1 MSFHSCSSPSSH
13 AQMISDGDV
22 FADYHLP
29 GNEQPPDRV
38 HTLPTF
44 KLVSDNLDKVYA
56 HVICELT
63 ARSKHFTF
71 SCVLCVIIPMW
82 LSSQTTHLSLK
93 TILLTTQDQEML
105 QKNVMLIACILTK
118 HMPLFKKFGSG
129 LEHHLIHEQY
139 EEMSAKSEVVSIY
152 ITTEMARTEAIDLL
166 TYCKTKDVSNDCQ
179 AKGHPI

>member
-13 AQMISDGDV
+13 TQMISDVDV
-22 FADYHLP
+22 FADYQLP

-82 LSSQTTHLSLK
+82 PSSQTTHLSLM
-93 TILLTTQDQEML
+93 TIFLTIQDQEML
-105 QKNVMLIACILTK
+105 QKNMSCWLLVPSQSTCPSSRSWKWTWASSHSRAVWRDVCKIWSGKYLHYNWNGKNRSHWFVNILQDK
-118 HMPLFKKFGSG
+118 G
-129 LEHHLIHEQY
+129 
-139 EEMSAKSEVVSIY
+139 
-152 ITTEMARTEAIDLL
+152 
-166 TYCKTKDVSNDCQ
+166 CK
-179 AKGHPI
+179 